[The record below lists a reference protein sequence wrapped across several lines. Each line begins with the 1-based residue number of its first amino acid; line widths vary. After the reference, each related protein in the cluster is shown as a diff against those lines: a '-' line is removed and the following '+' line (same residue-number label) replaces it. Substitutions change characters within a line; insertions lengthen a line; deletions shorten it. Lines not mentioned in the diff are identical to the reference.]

1 MGHGAGTVGDFAIG
15 IILVGCDLGSAA
27 VDQIRHITLEI
38 GDVVIGHRTGRAVGV
53 GQGIGG
59 SLGVVG
65 KVQNLRCDT
74 SICCCG
80 GNCLPQQFS
89 AGVDIAMLLGDGGFQ
104 NTLTAAAGG
113 GRLILQTILG
123 NGRIRGINGD
133 NSCFIAISTT
143 GTSEIDILDIFADFN
158 IIVSQ
163 LFIISSPFTSPLQ
176 PDCCLCCH
184 HVRKFQKILSY

>member
-1 MGHGAGTVGDFAIG
+1 
-15 IILVGCDLGSAA
+15 
-27 VDQIRHITLEI
+27 
-38 GDVVIGHRTGRAVGV
+38 
-53 GQGIGG
+53 
-59 SLGVVG
+59 
-65 KVQNLRCDT
+65 
-74 SICCCG
+74 
-80 GNCLPQQFS
+80 
-89 AGVDIAMLLGDGGFQ
+89 MLFGDGGLQ

-133 NSCFIAISTT
+133 NSCFVAISTT
-143 GTSEIDILDIFADFN
+143 GTSEIDILDIFADLN

-184 HVRKFQKILSY
+184 HVRKTVYRGLKKTRTGYMLCLPVPICMTLPSPGENFPQPDMGAVCPFSGKGQKP